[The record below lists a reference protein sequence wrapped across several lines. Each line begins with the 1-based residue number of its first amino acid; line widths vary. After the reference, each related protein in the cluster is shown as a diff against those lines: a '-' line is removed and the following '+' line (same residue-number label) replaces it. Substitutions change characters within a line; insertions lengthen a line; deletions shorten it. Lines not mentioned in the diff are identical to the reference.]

1 MALTSRYPIMTFSN
15 NTKAFFE
22 LLRAGFWN
30 SEVRL
35 EAFKDVDFEE
45 VYRLAEEQSVIG
57 LVLEGIER
65 SKIQISS
72 SRVPQMLLLQW
83 IGEVQ
88 QLEQQ
93 NEAMNDY
100 VAWLIEK
107 LREEDIDAVL
117 VKGQGVAQCYEK
129 PLWRCSGDVDL
140 LLSEENYQRAKA
152 VLSPL
157 AEEVE
162 REFSTLMHQGM
173 IMPGGYVVELHGN
186 LHSRLSWR
194 VDSVIDEARDD
205 VFYSGNV
212 RSWQNGKTLVFL
224 PGINSDVIFL
234 FTHILSHFYIEGIGL
249 RQICDLSRFLWT
261 YKDSLDYNLL
271 ESRIKKMGLLSEWK
285 AFAALSVE
293 YLGTPVEAMPLYS
306 DDKKWFRKA
315 DRMMEFVLECG
326 NFGHNRQRK
335 RLRGF
340 LGGKISSVWRKAK
353 DFGRHASVF
362 PIDSG
367 RFFLHFV
374 GDGIKNALG
383 QKGLSA

>member
-1 MALTSRYPIMTFSN
+1 MTFSN

-22 LLRAGFWN
+22 LLRAGLWD
-30 SEVRL
+30 SKVRL

-45 VYRLAEEQSVIG
+45 VYRLAEEQSVVG

-65 SKIQISS
+65 SKIQVSG
-72 SRVPQMLLLQW
+72 SRVPQELLLQW

-88 QLEQQ
+88 QIEQQ
-93 NEAMNDY
+93 NEAMNEY
-100 VAWLIEK
+100 VAGLIEK
-107 LREEDIDAVL
+107 LREEDIYALL
-117 VKGQGVAQCYEK
+117 VKGQGIAQCYEK

-162 REFSTLMHQGM
+162 REYSTLMHQGM

-194 VDSVIDEARDD
+194 VDRVIDEARDD

-212 RSWQNGKTLVFL
+212 RSWQNGNTPVFL

-271 ESRIKKMGLLSEWK
+271 ESRIKKMGLMSEWK

-306 DDKKWFRKA
+306 DDKKWSRKA
-315 DRMMEFVLECG
+315 DRIMEFVLECG
-326 NFGHNRQRK
+326 NFGHNRPRK

-340 LGGKISSVWRKAK
+340 LAGKITAAWRKAK
-353 DFGRHASVF
+353 DFGRHARVF

-367 RFFLHFV
+367 RFFLHYL
-374 GDGIKNALG
+374 GDGIRNALG
-383 QKGLSA
+383 GKGLSA

>member
-22 LLRAGFWN
+22 LLRAGLWN
-30 SEVRL
+30 SEVQS
-35 EAFKDVDFEE
+35 EAFKGVDFEE

-65 SKIQISS
+65 SKIQVSS
-72 SRVPQMLLLQW
+72 SRVPQELLLQW

-88 QLEQQ
+88 QIEQQ
-93 NEAMNDY
+93 NEAMNEY
-100 VAWLIEK
+100 VAGLIEK
-107 LREEDIDAVL
+107 LREEEIYALL

-140 LLSEENYQRAKA
+140 LLSEENYQKAKA
-152 VLSPL
+152 VLSPM

-194 VDSVIDEARDD
+194 VDRGIDEARDD

-212 RSWQNGKTLVFL
+212 RSWQNGNTPVFL

-261 YKDSLDYNLL
+261 YKDSLDYGLL
-271 ESRIKKMGLLSEWK
+271 ETRIRKMGLLSEWK
-285 AFAALSVE
+285 AFAALAVE
-293 YLGTPVEAMPLYS
+293 YLGTPEEAMPMYS
-306 DDKKWFRKA
+306 DDKKWSRKA
-315 DRMMEFVLECG
+315 DRIMEFVLECG

-335 RLRGF
+335 RPRGF
-340 LGGKISSVWRKAK
+340 LAGKISSAWRKAK
-353 DFGRHASVF
+353 DFGCHTRVF
-362 PIDSG
+362 PIDSFK
-367 RFFLHFV
+367 FFLHYF
-374 GDGIKNALG
+374 GDGIRLVAK
-383 QKGLSA
+383 QKCY